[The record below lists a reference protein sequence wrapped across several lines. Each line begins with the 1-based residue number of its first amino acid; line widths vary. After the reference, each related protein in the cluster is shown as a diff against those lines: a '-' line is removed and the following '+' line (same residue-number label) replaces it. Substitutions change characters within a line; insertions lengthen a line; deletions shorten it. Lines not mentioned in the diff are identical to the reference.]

1 LDSNKENSKAQ
12 VVFAVEEV
20 KEEGPIRKIT
30 STMTPTTTPKKS
42 DSIHDHS
49 FIHRRTA
56 MPASM
61 TSNLQDTFQLLV
73 SPSDANL
80 HIDVDDL
87 MCTNSI

>member
-20 KEEGPIRKIT
+20 KEEDPTRKIT
-30 STMTPTTTPKKS
+30 STMKKKS

-80 HIDVDDL
+80 HLDVDDL